1 MPYFANSSESEVWKS
16 FYTTNEEQMIKRPSK
31 YDSIIQIL
39 LMRNVCQR
47 ERRITSG
54 RTDVVGTKRV
64 SFKCFRK

>member
-1 MPYFANSSESEVWKS
+1 MLYFANSSESEVWKS

-54 RTDVVGTKRV
+54 STDLVDTKRF